1 MRHYKKA
8 ESGYIFEIGTGAG
21 GMEITESEY
30 TEILTV
36 IQNRPQE
43 TPTTGYRLKED
54 LTWESYEKEPEP
66 EPSEIDE
73 TEAFN
78 ILIGGAA

>member
-1 MRHYKKA
+1 MRYFKQV
-8 ESGYIFEIGTGAG
+8 ENGYITSIGTGYG
-21 GMEITESEY
+21 GTEITEAEY
-30 TEILTV
+30 TEIMTV

-43 TPTTGYRLKED
+43 TPTTGYRLKEN

>member
-1 MRHYKKA
+1 MRYYKQV
-8 ESGYIFEIGTGAG
+8 ENGYIASIGTGDG
-21 GMEITESEY
+21 GTEITEAEY
-30 TEILTV
+30 TEIMTV

-43 TPTTGYRLKED
+43 TQTTGYRLKEN